1 MVSFAWINSPDP
13 ASDRARIGLMKVR
26 VLLFAVLRDLTG
38 VESLEVELAEGAGPA
53 DAWRELRSRH
63 ATLAPFQEPPLAA
76 VNEEYATPGVVL
88 HDGDELAFIPPVSG
102 G

>member
-1 MVSFAWINSPDP
+1 M
-13 ASDRARIGLMKVR
+13 MKVR

-38 VESLEVELAEGAGPA
+38 TGTVDLELADGAVPR
-53 DAWRELRSRH
+53 DAWRELQARH
-63 ATLAPFQEPPLAA
+63 SALVPFDEPPMAA
-76 VNEEYATPGVVL
+76 VNEEYATPGFVL

>member
-1 MVSFAWINSPDP
+1 
-13 ASDRARIGLMKVR
+13 MKVR

-38 VESLEVELAEGAGPA
+38 TDSVELELDEGSAPA
-53 DAWRELRSRH
+53 HVWSELRARH
-63 ATLAPFQEPPLAA
+63 AALAPFEEPPLAA
-76 VNEEYATPGVVL
+76 INEEYATPGVVL